1 MQNPK
6 PPSLL
11 YLSAVAAIRCGTFL
25 SPNDL
30 TGNSSHLG
38 YMHSLPQTCFRPTWP
53 LFQNIPIQSKF
64 WTRLAKQL
72 ESSIPFGYT
81 MRCRVAGTPYW
92 FSVGLPMHSAISAKA
107 VAMRLRSAGCR
118 SIRFAAAEVRRL
130 PYPRLMLSIHRKL
143 LERIFPASMRREGRL

>member
-53 LFQNIPIQSKF
+53 LFQNIPIQSKL

-72 ESSIPFGYT
+72 ESQFLLVTLCAAGLLGLRIGSPSVFQCTQPFLLS
-81 MRCRVAGTPYW
+81 RCYASPFRGPQINPICCGRGTPPALSTLNA
-92 FSVGLPMHSAISAKA
+92 FHTQEAPGTHFPSVNAP
-107 VAMRLRSAGCR
+107 
-118 SIRFAAAEVRRL
+118 
-130 PYPRLMLSIHRKL
+130 
-143 LERIFPASMRREGRL
+143 